1 MVYLNLCCC
10 IVFFFKHKTAYVVR
24 ISDWSSDVC
33 SSDLEVARVAAAGAI
48 VEQRFGRFQVEPAVA
63 IVPGRALAELEA
75 RIAALGREAVAVPI
89 LVIAAFPLK
98 VAHEATFY
106 PEIMSGVGAVGRAS
120 CREIGVQA
128 V

>member
-63 IVPGRALAELEA
+63 IVPGGALAEQEA
-75 RIAALGREAVAVPI
+75 RIAALGREAVDRKSVVSGKSVSVHVDLGCRRLIIKKQVHYYYLIDLYFI
-89 LVIAAFPLK
+89 L
-98 VAHEATFY
+98 
-106 PEIMSGVGAVGRAS
+106 
-120 CREIGVQA
+120 
-128 V
+128 